1 MKSLLS
7 SFFRRANT
15 PPPIPDE
22 RSEHFTNVMLPAM
35 EADMELRNEYGP
47 FDESAYE
54 RFKKEAGASRPA
66 ACPRRLCGCLIRSRP
81 GR

>member
-1 MKSLLS
+1 MASRCHRRDGESWLHPSHPMKSLLS

-35 EADMELRNEYGP
+35 DADRELRNEYGP
-47 FDESAYE
+47 FDE
-54 RFKKEAGASRPA
+54 
-66 ACPRRLCGCLIRSRP
+66 
-81 GR
+81 

>member
-1 MKSLLS
+1 MKSFL
-7 SFFRRANT
+7 SFFLRRANT
-15 PPPIPDE
+15 PPPIPAE
-22 RSEHFTNVMLPAM
+22 RSNHFTQVMLPAM
-35 EADMELRNEYGP
+35 EADMECLNEYGP

-54 RFKKEAGASRPA
+54 RFKKEAGASLPA